1 MLTEILS
8 SLNWLHVLV
17 AAVAYFAL
25 GALWYSFLFKDQ
37 WIKLSGVNMDDPNAK
52 KGAAGVMV
60 CSFVLILVQTIG
72 IAVLERHFMTTGLIS
87 GLKMGIFVGAVF
99 AATAISI
106 NYLYNM
112 KPKMLYVIDCGYQI
126 IGCGIAGAIMAAWM

>member
-72 IAVLERHFMTTGLIS
+72 IAILEHQFTTTGLMS
-87 GLKMGIFVGAVF
+87 GLKIGIFAGAVF
-99 AATAISI
+99 SSTAIAI
-106 NYLYNM
+106 NYLYNV

-126 IGCGIAGAIMAAWM
+126 VGCGIAGAIMAAWM

>member
-52 KGAAGVMV
+52 QGAAGVMV

-87 GLKMGIFVGAVF
+87 GLKMGIFVGVVF
-99 AATAISI
+99 ASTAISI

-126 IGCGIAGAIMAAWM
+126 IGCGIAGAIMAAWS